1 MSKAI
6 TTKEIVSM
14 AFIYVNN
21 GFQNPNED
29 YKITD
34 TIQAQ
39 STSKEELFWDI
50 IDIAKMAQGKTN

>member
-1 MSKAI
+1 MAKAI
-6 TTKEIVSM
+6 TTDQVVSM

-39 STSKEELFWDI
+39 SEKKERLFWDI
-50 IDIAKMAQGKTN
+50 VGIAKMAQGKTN

>member
-1 MSKAI
+1 MAKAI
-6 TTKEIVSM
+6 TTNEIVFM
-14 AFIYVNN
+14 AFVYVNN

-39 STSKEELFWDI
+39 SDNKQNLFWKIVD
-50 IDIAKMAQGKTN
+50 ASKTTN